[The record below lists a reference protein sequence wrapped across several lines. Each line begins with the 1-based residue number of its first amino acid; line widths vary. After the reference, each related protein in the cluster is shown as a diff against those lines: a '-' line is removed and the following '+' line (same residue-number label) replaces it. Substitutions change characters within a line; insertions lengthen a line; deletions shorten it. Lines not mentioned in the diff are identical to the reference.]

1 MMQRIMMMCRA
12 LGRKG
17 AHLPFRASKLTQ
29 VLRDS
34 FIGDKVIIIII
45 LILILILIF
54 IFIITKKNSVIMDK
68 DYHQCVTD
76 CNNRSVSKNP
86 SLFTIVIQ
94 HYHRIASSLTLRRE
108 LV

>member
-34 FIGDKVIIIII
+34 FIGDKVIIII
-45 LILILILIF
+45 ILILILIF